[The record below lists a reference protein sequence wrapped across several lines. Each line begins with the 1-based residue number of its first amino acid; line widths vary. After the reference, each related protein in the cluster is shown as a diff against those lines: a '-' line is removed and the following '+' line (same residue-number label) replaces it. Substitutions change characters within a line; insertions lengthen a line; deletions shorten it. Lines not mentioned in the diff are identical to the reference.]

1 MLFKERGDSKK
12 EEEKETLQTP
22 APKENRLTFG
32 RTSFLTHLPMPTEL
46 SPGENE
52 MHSIYT

>member
-32 RTSFLTHLPMPTEL
+32 RTSFLTHLPMPREL

-52 MHSIYT
+52 MRSIYT